1 MKKIKKIHFFKF
13 DMFKLEKNNK
23 GDSVQK
29 FLDISTKNYYLD
41 EILKTK
47 LNENNSIKILKDLG
61 NPNGYSATM
70 EVLSNNDNYIFGK
83 LGKEHDI
90 NQFQIRKTDTLKSR
104 DISKAADELFES
116 FSYFLIDKSTFSVS
130 YIKETTA
137 PNISYL
143 SYLITNEFIST
154 DKIRG
159 WIECLVDKDAI
170 EMLSGK
176 DIIGTMEYDITLPPE
191 YTKSLLRLSE
201 KEYDLLQHQK
211 GIRVAVTLQ
220 AARRKTS
227 VFEEEKDATNFFTSM
242 MKKGID
248 LKVKAKDENDEF
260 MQDFKLVE
268 NPFTKRV
275 NFNYDNSKISSIH
288 DLQSSLEEQLW
299 LKTQQNKH
307 DILSYIG
314 FDD

>member
-70 EVLSNNDNYIFGK
+70 EVLSNNDNYVFGK

-248 LKVKAKDENDEF
+248 LKVKAKDESDEF

-288 DLQSSLEEQLW
+288 DLQSSIEEQLW
-299 LKTQQNKH
+299 LKTQQNKY

>member
-70 EVLSNNDNYIFGK
+70 EVLSNNDNYVFGK

-176 DIIGTMEYDITLPPE
+176 DVIGTMEYDITLPPE

-248 LKVKAKDENDEF
+248 LKVKAKDESDEF

-288 DLQSSLEEQLW
+288 DLQSSIEEQLW

>member
-70 EVLSNNDNYIFGK
+70 EVLSNNDNYVFGK

-248 LKVKAKDENDEF
+248 LKVKAKDESDEF

-275 NFNYDNSKISSIH
+275 NF
-288 DLQSSLEEQLW
+288 
-299 LKTQQNKH
+299 
-307 DILSYIG
+307 
-314 FDD
+314 

>member
-1 MKKIKKIHFFKF
+1 IKKIHFFKF

-288 DLQSSLEEQLW
+288 DLQSSIEEQLW

-314 FDD
+314 FD

>member
-1 MKKIKKIHFFKF
+1 
-13 DMFKLEKNNK
+13 
-23 GDSVQK
+23 
-29 FLDISTKNYYLD
+29 
-41 EILKTK
+41 
-47 LNENNSIKILKDLG
+47 
-61 NPNGYSATM
+61 
-70 EVLSNNDNYIFGK
+70 
-83 LGKEHDI
+83 
-90 NQFQIRKTDTLKSR
+90 
-104 DISKAADELFES
+104 
-116 FSYFLIDKSTFSVS
+116 
-130 YIKETTA
+130 
-137 PNISYL
+137 
-143 SYLITNEFIST
+143 
-154 DKIRG
+154 
-159 WIECLVDKDAI
+159 
-170 EMLSGK
+170 
-176 DIIGTMEYDITLPPE
+176 
-191 YTKSLLRLSE
+191 
-201 KEYDLLQHQK
+201 HQK

-248 LKVKAKDENDEF
+248 LKVKAKDESDEF

-288 DLQSSLEEQLW
+288 DLQSSIEEQLW

>member
-1 MKKIKKIHFFKF
+1 M
-13 DMFKLEKNNK
+13 
-23 GDSVQK
+23 
-29 FLDISTKNYYLD
+29 DISTKNYYLD

-70 EVLSNNDNYIFGK
+70 EVLSNNDNYVFGK

-248 LKVKAKDENDEF
+248 LKVKAKDESDEF

-288 DLQSSLEEQLW
+288 DLQSSIEEQLW

>member
-288 DLQSSLEEQLW
+288 DLQSSIEEQLW

>member
-1 MKKIKKIHFFKF
+1 
-13 DMFKLEKNNK
+13 
-23 GDSVQK
+23 
-29 FLDISTKNYYLD
+29 
-41 EILKTK
+41 
-47 LNENNSIKILKDLG
+47 
-61 NPNGYSATM
+61 M

-288 DLQSSLEEQLW
+288 DLQSSIEEQLW

>member
-70 EVLSNNDNYIFGK
+70 EVLSNNDNYVFGK

-176 DIIGTMEYDITLPPE
+176 DIIGTMEYDIALPPE

-248 LKVKAKDENDEF
+248 LKVKAKDESDEF

-288 DLQSSLEEQLW
+288 DLQSSIEEQLW

>member
-1 MKKIKKIHFFKF
+1 M
-13 DMFKLEKNNK
+13 
-23 GDSVQK
+23 
-29 FLDISTKNYYLD
+29 
-41 EILKTK
+41 
-47 LNENNSIKILKDLG
+47 
-61 NPNGYSATM
+61 
-70 EVLSNNDNYIFGK
+70 
-83 LGKEHDI
+83 
-90 NQFQIRKTDTLKSR
+90 
-104 DISKAADELFES
+104 
-116 FSYFLIDKSTFSVS
+116 
-130 YIKETTA
+130 
-137 PNISYL
+137 
-143 SYLITNEFIST
+143 
-154 DKIRG
+154 
-159 WIECLVDKDAI
+159 DKDAI

-248 LKVKAKDENDEF
+248 LKVKAKDESDEF

-288 DLQSSLEEQLW
+288 DLQSSIEEQLW

>member
-1 MKKIKKIHFFKF
+1 KKIHFFKF

-70 EVLSNNDNYIFGK
+70 EVLSNNDNYVFGK

-248 LKVKAKDENDEF
+248 LKVKAKDESDEF

-288 DLQSSLEEQLW
+288 DLQSSIEEQLW